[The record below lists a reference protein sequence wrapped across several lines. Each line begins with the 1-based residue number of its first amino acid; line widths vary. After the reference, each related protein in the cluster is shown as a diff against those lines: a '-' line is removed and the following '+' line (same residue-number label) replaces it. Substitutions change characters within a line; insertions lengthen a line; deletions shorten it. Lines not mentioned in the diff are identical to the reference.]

1 MNSKKILILEED
13 LHLRWILKTFLENKG
28 FSIIVSDTIE
38 KVLEIISKVNIS
50 IFITEYWVDHS
61 NTLEIIKKL
70 KEISPQVY
78 ILLNTNRIIDEK
90 EYQQI
95 MDAGVDD
102 LFEKPFSFDK
112 MMIHLKEGS
121 KKRLLTPV
129 KNRLEKDLPKSKP
142 RIRAGFLNLST
153 TRED

>member
-38 KVLEIISKVNIS
+38 KSLEIISREKIS

-61 NTLEIIKKL
+61 NTIEIIKKI
-70 KEISPQVY
+70 KEMSPQVY

-95 MDAGVDD
+95 IDAGVDD
-102 LFEKPFSFDK
+102 FFEKPFSFDK
-112 MMIHLKEGS
+112 MMIHLEERS
-121 KKRLLTPV
+121 KKRSLISA
-129 KNRLEKDLPKSKP
+129 KNRLEKDLSESKP
-142 RIRAGFLNLST
+142 RIKAVL
-153 TRED
+153 

>member
-38 KVLEIISKVNIS
+38 KALEIISRVKIS
-50 IFITEYWVDHS
+50 IFITEFWVDHS

-70 KEISPQVY
+70 KETSPQIYV
-78 ILLNTNRIIDEK
+78 LLNTNQIIDEK

-95 MDAGVDD
+95 IDAGVDD

-112 MMIHLKEGS
+112 MMIHLKKGS
-121 KKRLLTPV
+121 KKRPIIRV

-142 RIRAGFLNLST
+142 RIRAGL
-153 TRED
+153 

>member
-28 FSIIVSDTIE
+28 FSIIASDTIE
-38 KVLEIISKVNIS
+38 KVLEIISKVKIS

-61 NTLEIIKKL
+61 NTLEIIKKI

-95 MDAGVDD
+95 IDAGVDD

-121 KKRLLTPV
+121 KKRSLIPV
-129 KNRLEKDLPKSKP
+129 KNRLEKDLPRSKL
-142 RIRAGFLNLST
+142 RIRAGL
-153 TRED
+153 

>member
-13 LHLRWILKTFLENKG
+13 LHLQWILKTFLENKG
-28 FSIIVSDTIE
+28 FSVIVSDTIE
-38 KVLEIISKVNIS
+38 KVLEIISKVKIC

-78 ILLNTNRIIDEK
+78 ILLNTNQVIDEK
-90 EYQQI
+90 EYQLI
-95 MDAGVDD
+95 IDAGVDD

-112 MMIHLKEGS
+112 MMVHLK
-121 KKRLLTPV
+121 KRSEKRSLIPA
-129 KNRLEKDLPKSKP
+129 KNRLKKDLSKSKP
-142 RIRAGFLNLST
+142 RIRAGL
-153 TRED
+153 

>member
-38 KVLEIISKVNIS
+38 KALEIISRVKIS
-50 IFITEYWVDHS
+50 IFITEFWVDHS

-70 KEISPQVY
+70 KETSPQIYV
-78 ILLNTNRIIDEK
+78 LLNTNQIIDEK

-95 MDAGVDD
+95 IDAGVDD
-102 LFEKPFSFDK
+102 LFEKPFSFDE
-112 MMIHLKEGS
+112 MMIHLKKGS
-121 KKRLLTPV
+121 KKRPIIRV
-129 KNRLEKDLPKSKP
+129 KNRLEKGLPKSKP
-142 RIRAGFLNLST
+142 RIGAGL
-153 TRED
+153 